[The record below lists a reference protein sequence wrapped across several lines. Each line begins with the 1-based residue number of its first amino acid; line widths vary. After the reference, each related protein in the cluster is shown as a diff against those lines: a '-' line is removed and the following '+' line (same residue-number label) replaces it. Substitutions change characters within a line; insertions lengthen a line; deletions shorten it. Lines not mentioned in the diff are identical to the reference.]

1 MIVFLQE
8 SYALL
13 SSIGRRKAY
22 KKRFNSYLV
31 LEYVAGGELFDYLVS
46 KGRLRPPEARSY
58 FRQIIFGLQYC
69 HSFNICH
76 RDLKPENLL
85 LDATKKIVKVADFG
99 MAALQPSEKMLETS
113 CGSPHYASPEIVSG
127 KSYKGTASDIWS
139 CGIILFALLCGRLPF
154 DDANIQQLLAKVRV
168 GKFDMPDHLEPLA
181 KNLISKMLVVDPE
194 QRIKMSDIVRHP
206 WFTDNGVMSSRNP
219 VTTSLD
225 KLAGDRFDRNSL
237 DPDILANLKT
247 LWAEYSCDDIID
259 QLTRPGPNWQ
269 KTFYT
274 LLVQHRE
281 NYSGDED
288 EDEEEEIIPVP
299 AQQGSGKSNS
309 LGLSL
314 GITQPPTPALQQQQ
328 KTPEPQM
335 ASGRPQIASTNAARQ
350 AVDGGASRTAPPK
363 THVQTQ
369 SASQSRPKA
378 AALADALVA
387 HRPAPP
393 SPARPQQLM
402 SASPN
407 PNTPTKKASPPRA
420 TRASLDAP
428 RSPMGP
434 RQSPRDQ
441 SPSPGGQRASMEQGQ
456 ARGYSIDNPPP
467 SPTRRPLPSPT
478 PSPVKTMQV
487 PAHGFGSP
495 MHAQQSRIQAQAAA
509 SAPPPLD
516 RRMTS
521 PAASPARGRSGSVS
535 TSPYRVSPA
544 GQGEDAARQAPG
556 TPTRTRVRS
565 SSVAQDTTPKAPVPV
580 RTNSRSG
587 ASSTSKRPSSA
598 LGHRGSTASEAGAPT
613 INIPHVEDPTMQRFF
628 KEIADELANIKATG
642 ERPDSLQLKLDR
654 LRDMAAGTSSGSQPS
669 TSSAR
674 PSHSRQASAKTTVST
689 RRAPDDPMAQFDDA
703 DEEDDTDVHSVRS
716 GTASESSGY
725 PYTPTSP
732 MPQMLPSPGQ
742 KMERLDSDNKSRRP
756 ALLGGPT
763 SPRPPSLFSN
773 ATSATGATGTTG
785 STLGRKRSLLLGRR
799 KSIRKESSDYG
810 SESGR
815 ASLAYERLQDA
826 GAASMQDPVAAHAK
840 RIATLTPTKLQQK
853 NPGLG
858 LELAGASA
866 IAAPSSSI
874 KSPSLH
880 QAPPTPSTP
889 GSATLAA
896 GGNNS
901 PKQSWFSGLFNWKP
915 ATFTLM
921 STENFSVTHAEV
933 KRLLHYTGARVFVE
947 DSEHMGILKCSLAE
961 IRENGMSTSTKPVRF
976 RVEFNILPMS
986 SGGASPA
993 LNSGRASAMASPALS
1008 HISSPSY
1015 ASSSSSSSSTGSRG
1029 NAMYATQVTLIQEKG
1044 ALSSFKAVYY
1054 SLRKQ
1059 WSLDLAGSGGSASVP
1074 SSPAPFNVGLGVG
1087 PVSMR

>member
-1 MIVFLQE
+1 MHGE
-8 SYALL
+8 TDPH
-13 SSIGRRKAY
+13 R
-22 KKRFNSYLV
+22 SYLV

-46 KGRLRPPEARSY
+46 KGRLRTAEARSY

-69 HSFNICH
+69 HGFNICH

-154 DDANIQQLLAKVRV
+154 DDANIQNLLAKVRL
-168 GKFDMPDHLEPLA
+168 GRFDMPDHLEPLA

-194 QRIKMSDIVRHP
+194 QRIKMQDIVRHP

-225 KLAGDRFDRNSL
+225 KLAGDRFDRKAL

-247 LWAEYSCDDIID
+247 LWSEYSCDDIIE
-259 QLTRPGPNWQ
+259 QLTSTGPNWQ

-288 EDEEEEIIPVP
+288 EDDEDLPMP
-299 AQQGSGKSNS
+299 AQSSSAAKNNS

-314 GITQPPTPALQQQQ
+314 GIAQPQPTPAQV
-328 KTPEPQM
+328 PQG
-335 ASGRPQIASTNAARQ
+335 ASGRPQTSSQASTARTRQ
-350 AVDGGASRTAPPK
+350 AVDSGSRSAAK
-363 THVQTQ
+363 GHVQSQ
-369 SASQSRPKA
+369 SVSQSRPKA
-378 AALADALVA
+378 GPLAETIVA

-402 SASPN
+402 ASSPN
-407 PNTPTKKASPPRA
+407 PSTPKKPSPPRP

-434 RQSPRDQ
+434 RQSPADR
-441 SPSPGGQRASMEQGQ
+441 SPSPAGPRASLDQGR
-456 ARGYSIDNPPP
+456 RGYSIDHPPP

-478 PSPVKTMQV
+478 PSPIKTMQA

-495 MHAQQSRIQAQAAA
+495 MHAQQSRIQAQTAERY
-509 SAPPPLD
+509 SPPSLD
-516 RRMTS
+516 RRATS
-521 PAASPARGRSGSVS
+521 PADHVVRGRSGTVS
-535 TSPYRVSPA
+535 TSPYRV
-544 GQGEDAARQAPG
+544 GQYDDGQIPG
-556 TPTRTRVRS
+556 TPTRTRARS
-565 SSVAQDTTPKAPVPV
+565 SSVAQDSTPKAAIPV

-587 ASSTSKRPSSA
+587 APSTSKRPSSA
-598 LGHRGSTASEAGAPT
+598 LGHRGAASEAGPPT
-613 INIPHVEDPTMQRFF
+613 INIPQVEDPTMQRFF

-654 LRDMAAGTSSGSQPS
+654 LKDFAATANPS
-669 TSSAR
+669 TAR
-674 PSHSRQASAKTTVST
+674 PSHSRQASTKAV
-689 RRAPDDPMAQFDDA
+689 RRAQDDPMAQFDDA
-703 DEEDDTDVHSVRS
+703 EEEDADVHSVRS
-716 GTASESSGY
+716 GSASESSGY

-732 MPQMLPSPGQ
+732 MPPMMPSPGQ
-742 KMERLDSDNKSRRP
+742 KMERLESETKSRRP

-773 ATSATGATGTTG
+773 ATSASGATGTS

-799 KSIRKESSDYG
+799 KSVRKESSDYG

-815 ASLAYERLQDA
+815 SSLAYERLQDA
-826 GAASMQDPVAAHAK
+826 GATTQDPVAVHAK
-840 RIATLTPTKLQQK
+840 RIANLTPTKLQQK

-858 LELAGASA
+858 LDIGGGAGVST
-866 IAAPSSSI
+866 IAAPSSI

-889 GSATLAA
+889 GSASFAT
-896 GGNNS
+896 GGNS
-901 PKQSWFSGLFNWKP
+901 PKQSWFAGLFNWKP

-921 STENFSVTHAEV
+921 STENFSITHAEV
-933 KRLLHYTGARVFVE
+933 KRLLHYSGARVFVE

-961 IRENGMSTSTKPVRF
+961 LKEGGMSTSTKPVRF

-993 LNSGRASAMASPALS
+993 IGGRQSAMASPALS
-1008 HISSPSY
+1008 NISSPSY
-1015 ASSSSSSSSTGSRG
+1015 TSSSSSGRNT
-1029 NAMYATQVTLIQEKG
+1029 AMYATQVTLIQEKG
-1044 ALSSFKAVYY
+1044 ALSSFKAVYH

-1059 WSLDLAGSGGSASVP
+1059 WSLDLAASGSSGSVP
-1074 SSPAPFNVGLGVG
+1074 NSPAAFNVGLGVG